1 MCLDLNFGR
10 CCLLRLGMGSWCGL
24 LFWSLRLKLKCL
36 LGLWW
41 RYILGYRLVCWLWLS
56 LEFGLECGFTFR
68 LLLLG
73 VGLRMD
79 SQLGLW

>member
-1 MCLDLNFGR
+1 
-10 CCLLRLGMGSWCGL
+10 MGSWCGL

-41 RYILGYRLVCWLWLS
+41 RYILGYRLVCWLGLGLS
-56 LEFGLECGFTFR
+56 LEFGLECGFRFR

-73 VGLRMD
+73 LGLKMD